1 MNKIVTIIGAT
12 SSGKTNLAIQMAK
25 RFNGEVIGLDSRQIY
40 MGMEIGTAQPTKKEM
55 DGVNHHLIGFR
66 EPSKPI
72 SAGEFA
78 DMIKAK
84 INEIHK
90 RGKKVIICGGAGLY
104 YSAISKGIFQGSI
117 SDLNVRNHLE
127 NLYDENPIKL
137 YSRLKSIDPKYSDIV
152 HINNKKRLIRAL
164 EIYETTK
171 KSPSEN
177 FKNQKTN
184 YSSNISLFTILLKWN
199 KNNLYDRIIQ
209 RTNMMIKNGWIDE
222 VKMLMKKQ
230 EKNNIDFPAMD
241 SIGYK
246 QIQAYIRGHATLD
259 QIIEEIVVKT
269 RQFARKQRQWFSKEI
284 IDLFVEMDGLKNK
297 KIDQI
302 LHDLLRTLV

>member
-1 MNKIVTIIGAT
+1 MKKIVTIIGPT

-55 DGVNHHLIGFR
+55 DGVNHHLVGFR
-66 EPSKPI
+66 KPSKPI

-84 INEIHK
+84 IIEIQK

-127 NLYDENPIKL
+127 NLYNENPMKL

-177 FKNQKTN
+177 FENQKIN
-184 YSSNISLFTILLKWN
+184 YSSDISLFTILLKWN
-199 KNNLYDRIIQ
+199 KNTLYDRIIE

-222 VKMLMKKQ
+222 VKILMEKQ
-230 EKNNIDFPAMD
+230 EKNKIDFPAMD

-246 QIQAYIRGHATLD
+246 QIQSYIRGHTTLD
-259 QIIEEIVVKT
+259 EIIEEINVKT
-269 RQFARKQRQWFSKEI
+269 RQFARKQRQWFNKEI
-284 IDLFVEMDGLKNK
+284 IDLFVEMDSLKNK